1 MTQPEPRSATRAA
14 APASSAPRTS
24 EAPHAD
30 SASDATAVGLL
41 AIFAHPDDESFGVGG
56 ALALAV
62 EASVPVHL
70 VCATDGDLGGRE
82 GAREMDRDIR
92 RGELRRA
99 MAALGVAEPIFLGY
113 RDSGMENWPR
123 PAECFATADA
133 DEVVARLVEVIRELR
148 PATVLTFDPGGI
160 YGHPDHVAISA
171 HATAA
176 YWQVAAEGGPQ
187 APRALYHAALPR
199 SAVEQMGRLQD
210 QFAPPDG
217 PPPEPTEDDLLQARR
232 FGELARPDAE
242 ITARVDV
249 RRVLDRK
256 LAALAAHES
265 QVRDSPWAQAPRDMV
280 EAWLG
285 FETFVRV
292 DPPPAPGEHEERLIG
307 AG

>member
-1 MTQPEPRSATRAA
+1 MTQPKPR
-14 APASSAPRTS
+14 PADAMPGAST
-24 EAPHAD
+24 
-30 SASDATAVGLL
+30 SDAAAVGLL

-56 ALALAV
+56 TLALAV
-62 EASVPVHL
+62 EAGVPVHL

-92 RGELRRA
+92 RGELRHA

-123 PAECFATADA
+123 PAECLASADPA
-133 DEVVARLVEVIRELR
+133 EVVARLVAIIREIR
-148 PATVLTFDPGGI
+148 PATVLTFDHGGI

-171 HATAA
+171 HATGA
-176 YWQVAAEGGPQ
+176 YRRVAAEGGPA

-199 SAVEQMGRLQD
+199 SAIEQMGRLQE
-210 QFAPPDG
+210 QFAPTDG
-217 PPPEPTEDDLLQARR
+217 LPPVPSEDDLLQARR
-232 FGELARPDAE
+232 FRELARPDDE

-265 QVRDSPWAQAPRDMV
+265 QVRDSPWEQAPRDMV

-292 DPPPAPGEHEERLIG
+292 DPPPSPGEQEERLIG